1 MAEVEG
7 NSGEYLTFCK
17 GDLNGKALLP
27 EVYILNRTCD
37 SESEVDKN
45 AGQIKVIISD
55 TKTEI
60 YQ

>member
-7 NSGEYLTFCK
+7 NSGKYLKFCK

-27 EVYILNRTCD
+27 EVYILNRRCD
-37 SESEVDKN
+37 SESEVDKK

-55 TKTEI
+55 TKT
-60 YQ
+60 